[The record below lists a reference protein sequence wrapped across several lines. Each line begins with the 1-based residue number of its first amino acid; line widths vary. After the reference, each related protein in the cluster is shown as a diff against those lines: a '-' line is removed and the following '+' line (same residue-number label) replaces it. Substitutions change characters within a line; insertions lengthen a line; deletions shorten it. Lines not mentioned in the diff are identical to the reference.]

1 MDNKHFMGLDYLVG
15 RATEL
20 NILQSILFLV
30 SLILIQFILFY
41 AISNIKGIDSYLN
54 KIVLN
59 RKFIPMFLV
68 MLWILMQ
75 MILILINNGGY
86 SGGYDENTQKMFE
99 QGEIEGFD
107 TFIKNSDHGGVL
119 VRYPVASIFYI
130 GLWLLT
136 QHTIFVKFFFAV
148 FNLCSAT
155 IFYCLIMKITRS
167 SLMSFICAAL
177 FIIIPITFYASHEL
191 TFRMS
196 HNQTG
201 LFFLMV
207 SLLMIVRFCES
218 FKNRYLLLTLLFHL
232 LATLSYEVFLGFLIV
247 YPIIVKFRRS
257 FHLGTSVPLAAYCNL
272 RLKFMLFVFVD
283 IIIIAMYKPI
293 GHLIYKYYFGYNYQN
308 YQMGLLTWIAN
319 WKLFMIGNGGEWGP
333 VGVLHFICDFPVYF
347 ARLHVNIFLNV
358 FSAPTYIVMPYLII
372 LAVMNILFLYYY
384 KSIGYDKNLKNN
396 DSLSLF
402 LLGIL
407 FFFAAIITPLVTIG
421 QIWERYMYCGYFGL
435 IIVYVVIIV
444 KMNNLSL
451 FSNKFRICLT
461 SLALLFI
468 LNLFEL
474 LNISRVF
481 QWKYIE
487 NWSTANG
494 LEQLLK

>member
-15 RATEL
+15 RAMDL
-20 NILQSILFLV
+20 NIFQSIFFLIG
-30 SLILIQFILFY
+30 LISIQFILFY
-41 AISNIKGIDSYLN
+41 AIGNAKEVNRYLN

-59 RKFIPMFLV
+59 RKFIPIFLV

-75 MILILINNGGY
+75 MILIPLNVGGY
-86 SGGYDENTQKMFE
+86 SGGMDESIQKMLE
-99 QGEIEGFD
+99 QGEIEDFD
-107 TFIKNSDHGGVL
+107 AFINISPDTHAL
-119 VRYPVASIFYI
+119 VRYPVASIFCI

-148 FNLCSAT
+148 FSLCSAT
-155 IFYCLIMKITRS
+155 IFYYLIMKITRS
-167 SLMSFICAAL
+167 TLMSFICAAL
-177 FIIIPITFYASHEL
+177 FIIIPITFYASHDW

-196 HNQTG
+196 QHQTG
-201 LFFLMV
+201 LLFLMV
-207 SLLMIVRFCES
+207 SLLMIVKFCEYP
-218 FKNRYLLLTLLFHL
+218 KGKYLFLTLVFHL
-232 LATLSYEVFLGFLIV
+232 LATLSYEVFFGFLIV
-247 YPIIVKFRRS
+247 YPILVKFRRS

-283 IIIIAMYKPI
+283 IIIIAIYKPI
-293 GHLIYKYYFGYNYQN
+293 CHMIYKYYFGYDYHDHA
-308 YQMGLLTWIAN
+308 MSLLAWIAK
-319 WKLFMIGNGGEWGP
+319 WKFLMIGNAGEFGP
-333 VGVLHFICDFPVYF
+333 VGVLYFISNFPVLF

-396 DSLSLF
+396 DSLRLF

-421 QIWERYMYCGYFGL
+421 QIWERYIYCGYFGL
-435 IIVYVVIIV
+435 IIVCSVAIV
-444 KMNNLSL
+444 RINKLSL

-481 QWKYIE
+481 QWHYIE
-487 NWSTANG
+487 NWRTAIG

>member
-15 RATEL
+15 RAMDL
-20 NILQSILFLV
+20 NIFQSIFFLIG
-30 SLILIQFILFY
+30 LISIQFILFY
-41 AISNIKGIDSYLN
+41 AIGNAKEVNRYLN

-59 RKFIPMFLV
+59 RKFIPIFLV

-75 MILILINNGGY
+75 MILIPLNVGGY
-86 SGGYDENTQKMFE
+86 SGGMDESIQKMFE
-99 QGEIEGFD
+99 QGEIEDFD
-107 TFIKNSDHGGVL
+107 AFINISPDTHAL
-119 VRYPVASIFYI
+119 VRYPVASIFCI

-155 IFYCLIMKITRS
+155 IFYYLIMKITRS
-167 SLMSFICAAL
+167 TLMSFICAAL
-177 FIIIPITFYASHEL
+177 FIIIPITFYASHEW

-196 HNQTG
+196 QHQTG
-201 LFFLMV
+201 LLFLMV
-207 SLLMIVRFCES
+207 SLLMIVKFCEYP
-218 FKNRYLLLTLLFHL
+218 KGKYLFLTLVFHL

-283 IIIIAMYKPI
+283 IIIIAIYKPI
-293 GHLIYKYYFGYNYQN
+293 CHMIYKYYFGYDYHDHA
-308 YQMGLLTWIAN
+308 MSLLAWIAK
-319 WKLFMIGNGGEWGP
+319 WKFLMIGNAGEFGP
-333 VGVLHFICDFPVYF
+333 VGVLYFISNFPVLF

-358 FSAPTYIVMPYLII
+358 FSAPVYIVMPYLII
-372 LAVMNILFLYYY
+372 LAVMNILLLYYCR
-384 KSIGYDKNLKNN
+384 SIGYDKNLKKN

-407 FFFAAIITPLVTIG
+407 LFFAAIITPLVTVG
-421 QIWERYMYCGYFGL
+421 QIWSRYVYCGYFGL
-435 IIVYVVIIV
+435 IIVYSVVIVRI
-444 KMNNLSL
+444 NNLSM
-451 FSNKFRICLT
+451 SGNKFRMCLT
-461 SLALLFI
+461 NLTLLFI

-481 QWKYIE
+481 QWHYIE
-487 NWSTANG
+487 NWRTAIG